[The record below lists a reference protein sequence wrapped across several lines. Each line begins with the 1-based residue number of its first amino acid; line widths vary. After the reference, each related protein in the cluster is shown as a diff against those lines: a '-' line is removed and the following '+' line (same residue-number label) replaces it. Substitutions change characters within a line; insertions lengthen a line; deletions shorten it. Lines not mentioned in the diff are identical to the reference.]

1 MTAELVLEIGMRDG
15 RAVEG
20 DASSFTEIEEPILVR
35 RGKAEDIEGP
45 CAMVIVSARLKDGVV
60 GRDSL
65 LGGASAQPKTAINAA
80 SCDGSGTLLLSPS
93 VAVDRRSVVIVAV
106 SPSTSMGS
114 GVSTGSRTE
123 ANADMR
129 FWT

>member
-1 MTAELVLEIGMRDG
+1 MTAELVLETGMRDG

-20 DASSFTEIEEPILVR
+20 DASSLTEIEEPTLVR
-35 RGKAEDIEGP
+35 RGEAEDMEGP

-80 SCDGSGTLLLSPS
+80 SCDGSGLLLLSPS
-93 VAVDRRSVVIVAV
+93 VAVERLSVVIVAEA
-106 SPSTSMGS
+106 PSTSMES
-114 GVSTGSRTE
+114 TVSR
-123 ANADMR
+123 
-129 FWT
+129 